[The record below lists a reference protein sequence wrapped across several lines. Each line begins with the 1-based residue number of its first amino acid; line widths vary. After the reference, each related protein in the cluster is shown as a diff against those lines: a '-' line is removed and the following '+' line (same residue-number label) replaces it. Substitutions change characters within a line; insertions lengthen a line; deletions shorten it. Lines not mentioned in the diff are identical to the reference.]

1 MPLQTVWKATIRK
14 SIAMHDMN
22 VMKKFRP
29 SFALIIFLLILV
41 TAADIYPKDKS
52 LSLKSISDSFQKLSD
67 SIVPA
72 VVHIIAT
79 GWTGP
84 TAEMSASL
92 LSKRQYTG
100 SGVILDANG
109 YIITN
114 AHVIEGAHSI
124 DVILAPPRHNGSK
137 WKSILKPKGDIIKAV
152 LVGLD
157 SETDLAV
164 LKIPRT
170 GLSYLKLADSDD
182 LRQGQLVFAFGSPLG
197 LQNSVTMGVVSPVAR
212 QLSADDPMIYIQT
225 DAAINP
231 GNSGGP
237 LVNSEGYVVGINTMI
252 FSKSGG
258 SEGLGFAAPSN
269 IVSNVYR
276 QIKDHGHVRRGIIGV
291 NAQTIRPEIA
301 RGLNLSQD
309 WGVLIGD
316 VTPESPAD
324 KAGLRIGDIILS
336 LDGKRMENGRQF
348 DVNLYSRDINDT
360 VVLEIL
366 RADKKMTVTVKVEER
381 ADDYSKFIQFVTP
394 EENLIDQFGILA
406 LELNEDI
413 LKMLPAVRRESGVL
427 VAARAENQSY
437 RGDSFRAGDIIHTLN
452 QTTIAGLSG
461 LRRVLS
467 LYAHNEP
474 VIVQIE
480 RKGEMMYLIIELR

>member
-1 MPLQTVWKATIRK
+1 MN
-14 SIAMHDMN
+14 DMN
-22 VMKKFRP
+22 KFRP
-29 SFALIIFLLILV
+29 SFALIIFLLIFV
-41 TAADIYPKDKS
+41 TAADIYPKDKSS

-84 TAEMSASL
+84 TAEKSASL

-100 SGVILDANG
+100 SGVILDPSG

-124 DVILAPPRHNGSK
+124 DIILAPPHHNGSI
-137 WKSILKPKGDIIKAV
+137 WKSILKPKGDIVEAV

-197 LQNSVTMGVVSPVAR
+197 LQNSVTMGVVSSVAR

-237 LVNSEGYVVGINTMI
+237 LVNGDGYVVGINTMI

-269 IVSNVYR
+269 IVSNVYH
-276 QIKDHGHVRRGIIGV
+276 QIKDHGRVRRGIIGV

-301 RGLNLSQD
+301 KGLNLSQD

-316 VTPESPAD
+316 VSPDSPAD
-324 KAGLRIGDIILS
+324 KAGLQIGDIILS

-360 VVLEIL
+360 VMLEIL
-366 RADKKMTVTVKVEER
+366 RAGKKLAVTVNVEER
-381 ADDYSKFIQFVTP
+381 ADDFGKFAQFVTP
-394 EENLIDQFGILA
+394 EENLIDQFSILA
-406 LELNEDI
+406 LEINEDI
-413 LKMLPAVRRESGVL
+413 LKMLPSVRRESGVL
-427 VAARAENQSY
+427 VAARTENQSY
-437 RGDSFRAGDIIHTLN
+437 HGDGFRAGDIIHTVN
-452 QTTIAGLSG
+452 QTTIAGLSS
-461 LRRVLS
+461 LRRTLS

>member
-84 TAEMSASL
+84 TAGMSASL

-124 DVILAPPRHNGSK
+124 DVILAPPRQNGSK
-137 WKSILKPKGDIIKAV
+137 WQSILKPKGDIVKAV

-170 GLSYLKLADSDD
+170 GLPYLKLADSDD

-197 LQNSVTMGVVSPVAR
+197 LQNSVTMGVVSSVAR

-237 LVNSEGYVVGINTMI
+237 LVNGEGYVVGINTLI
-252 FSKSGG
+252 FSQSGG

-276 QIKDHGHVRRGIIGV
+276 QIKNHGRVRRGIIGV

-348 DVNLYSRDINDT
+348 DVNLYSRDISDT

-366 RADKKMTVTVKVEER
+366 RAGQKMAVTVNVEER
-381 ADDYSKFIQFVTP
+381 ADDYSKFIRFVTP
-394 EENLIDQFGILA
+394 EENLIEQFSILA
-406 LELNEDI
+406 LEINEDI
-413 LKMLPAVRRESGVL
+413 LKMLPSVRRESGVL
-427 VAARAENQSY
+427 VAARAESQSY
-437 RGDSFRAGDIIHTLN
+437 RGDDFRAGDIIHTVN
-452 QTTIAGLSG
+452 QTTIAGLSS

>member
-1 MPLQTVWKATIRK
+1 
-14 SIAMHDMN
+14 MN
-22 VMKKFRP
+22 DMKKFRP
-29 SFALIIFLLILV
+29 SFALIIFLLTFV
-41 TAADIYPKDKS
+41 TAAEIYPKDKGS
-52 LSLKSISDSFQKLSD
+52 LSLKSISESFQKLSD

-84 TAEMSASL
+84 TDEMSASL

-100 SGVILDANG
+100 SGVILSPSG

-124 DVILAPPRHNGSK
+124 DVILAPPRQNGSQ
-137 WKSILKPKGDIIKAV
+137 WKSILKPKGDIVEAV

-197 LQNSVTMGVVSPVAR
+197 LQNSVTMGVVSSVAR

-237 LVNSEGYVVGINTMI
+237 LVNGDGYVVGINTMI
-252 FSKSGG
+252 LSQSGG

-276 QIKDHGHVRRGIIGV
+276 QIRDHGRVRRGIIGV

-301 RGLNLSQD
+301 KGLNLSQD

-316 VTPESPAD
+316 VSPESPAD
-324 KAGLRIGDIILS
+324 KAGLQIGDIILS

-360 VVLEIL
+360 VVLEIF
-366 RADKKMTVTVKVEER
+366 RAGKKKAVTVKVEER
-381 ADDYSKFIQFVTP
+381 VDDFSKFIQFVTP
-394 EENLIDQFGILA
+394 EENLIDQLSILA
-406 LELNEDI
+406 LEINEDI
-413 LKMLPAVRRESGVL
+413 LKMLPTVRRESGVL
-427 VAARAENQSY
+427 VAARAESQSY
-437 RGDSFRAGDIIHTLN
+437 RGDGFRAGDIIHTVN
-452 QTTIAGLSG
+452 QTNIAGLAS
-461 LRRVLS
+461 LRRALS
-467 LYAHNEP
+467 LYAHDEP

-480 RKGEMMYLIIELR
+480 RKGKMMYLIIELH